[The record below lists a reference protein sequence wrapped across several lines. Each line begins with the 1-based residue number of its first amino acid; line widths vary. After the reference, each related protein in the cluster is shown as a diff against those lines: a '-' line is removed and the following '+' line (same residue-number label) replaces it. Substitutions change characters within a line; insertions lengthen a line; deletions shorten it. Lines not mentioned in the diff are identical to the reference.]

1 MAPSLLTPFFLSV
14 TLVKGYV
21 RLCKANINFTIEAT
35 KLVDAALAPYIAE
48 AGKKHS
54 TASVQAHK
62 AFSSPSAVKDVS
74 LVHASP
80 ALSTSSPSSASS
92 PSSTHTTSS
101 VSIKFAAKSNL
112 KPAVLPLM
120 ATLAASLENCDSNSA
135 SSILT
140 PVSPTRSPTSSS
152 SASSCTSMPS
162 SKSKAGSFTSSS
174 RCKAPRLLPSSAS
187 RTKTIAHEHALTAAI
202 AEGRIIDGE
211 LHYAAKEHVLARIE
225 VEEPHERRTE
235 LARTF
240 TPVYPAGSFEAAEEL
255 RTRSTRLVERVHS
268 LLNDYLELR
277 VSTPTRKP
285 KEQTTPRIAGT
296 VVDLTVYSNPL
307 VNLSSIRR
315 SLGRESKRAVMRPGF
330 HRSLPLR
337 REVLEWAAV
346 DTARDYNSIICLDS
360 SIDVVDALF
369 DDSEIDENE
378 KVNLHEG
385 AAQAVDWRTFD
396 VPSTLAMLFEAA
408 EDRVI
413 PERPSSP
420 IPWLHEDSDSLTEED
435 DLSNA
440 DRLHATSGERD
451 WCAETDDEDDEE
463 YFRNAPVFPSSPA
476 RVAETALVIDEH
488 LPLSPSIEVV
498 TTNTLDWSIES
509 FDDDDDEYF
518 RNPPVFS

>member
-1 MAPSLLTPFFLSV
+1 MAPSLLAPFFLPV

-21 RLCKANINFTIEAT
+21 RLCKESFKLAIEAT
-35 KLVDAALAPYIAE
+35 KLVDAALTPYIVE
-48 AGKKHS
+48 SSKKHNK
-54 TASVQAHK
+54 ANVQAHD
-62 AFSSPSAVKDVS
+62 AFSARPAVKDVS
-74 LVHASP
+74 LVHASST
-80 ALSTSSPSSASS
+80 LSTSSPSSASS
-92 PSSTHTTSS
+92 PPSTHTTSLD
-101 VSIKFAAKSNL
+101 SIKFAAKSDSE
-112 KPAVLPLM
+112 PAVLPVV
-120 ATLAASLENCDSNSA
+120 ASLAASPVDSDSNSA

-140 PVSPTRSPTSSS
+140 PVSPTLSPPSSS

-174 RCKAPRLLPSSAS
+174 PCKAPRLLPSSAS
-187 RTKTIAHEHALTAAI
+187 RTKTIALEHALTAAV
-202 AEGRIIDGE
+202 AEGRLIDGE
-211 LHYAAKEHVLARIE
+211 LYYAAKEHVLARIE

-255 RTRSTRLVERVHS
+255 RSRNIRLVERVYS
-268 LLNDYLELR
+268 LLNDLLDLR
-277 VSTPTRKP
+277 ASNQTRKP
-285 KEQTTPRIAGT
+285 KEQTTPRLAGT
-296 VVDLTVYSNPL
+296 VVDLTVYSTPL

-315 SLGRESKRAVMRPGF
+315 SLGRESKRVTRRPGF

-346 DTARDYNSIICLDS
+346 DTARDYDSIICVDS
-360 SIDVVDALF
+360 SIDVVDASF
-369 DDSEIDENE
+369 EDSEIDETE

-385 AAQAVDWRTFD
+385 AQAVDWRD
-396 VPSTLAMLFEAA
+396 LQVPSTLAMLFEAA

-440 DRLHATSGERD
+440 NLLHATSGARD
-451 WCAETDDEDDEE
+451 WCAEADDEDDKE

-476 RVAETALVIDEH
+476 GIAGTALVIDEH
-488 LPLSPSIEVV
+488 LPLSPSIPVL
-498 TTNTLDWSIES
+498 TTDTLDWSIES
-509 FDDDDDEYF
+509 FDDDDEYF